1 MSERVD
7 KFCNDLRDRLNAVED
22 HMAKIQQRVDTAK
35 KESRAAIK
43 AKADEVKAKMDA
55 QRQQAE
61 EAKAKI
67 KSRIEEKKTETDA
80 KIEEW
85 KAKRDLHKL
94 EKRADRAE
102 DYAAACIMIASDYAW
117 EAELATLEAIDARLL
132 AEEFAA
138 DRG

>member
-1 MSERVD
+1 M
-7 KFCNDLRDRLNAVED
+7 
-22 HMAKIQQRVDTAK
+22 
-35 KESRAAIK
+35 
-43 AKADEVKAKMDA
+43 
-55 QRQQAE
+55 AE
-61 EAKAKI
+61 ERKHTTVSIPLPLYRKI

-102 DYAAACIMIASDYAW
+102 DCAAACIMIASDYTW